1 MYDNNTARYTS
12 QQPPLPYVLQIVAQ
26 MPLPDWDI
34 LAQLLFARIVAV
46 RRSLW
51 TKHAAHNGKG
61 HLSLP
66 LVASAVEEAKKE
78 LFPAYPS
85 TGELPDVSAKGFISM
100 LHQEVAPQASLAIAL
115 SDAKQLVGLLCS
127 RKPSEI
133 GILRDVFLEVALIA
147 FLCDDAA
154 KAALCLAEAAAVAA
168 FIKRQAATVLPA
180 AKSDASAAA
189 PAKGAP
195 PAKAAATSSSTSAFN
210 LPPFVQV
217 ELDEACAQYMLARNG
232 GDAPGPDAASAL
244 SLFSLM
250 SAMRREATV
259 LPCEMASLRLMH
271 AASIHSALISGSAEY
286 LAIAW
291 PSAAAVTSAD
301 SFVPDRVVSGWL
313 HIGFGAGDSRHAC
326 IAVCSDE
333 QQGLRVSLWSPALLT
348 ERRINRSFIQ
358 ASEVVV
364 APAAGQE
371 LESVLA
377 RPHGSGG
384 AASAD
389 SALQVLAE
397 LCPQNENFLLEAKV
411 TQWDHLAAFFD
422 KTAAASDNSSSS
434 ISSFFRQLLS
444 Q

>member
-1 MYDNNTARYTS
+1 MQALQLTD
-12 QQPPLPYVLQIVAQ
+12 VQIVAQ

-34 LAQLLFARIVAV
+34 LAQLLFARLVSV

-61 HLSLP
+61 LLSLP

-78 LFPAYPS
+78 LFPSYPA

-100 LHQEVAPQASLAIAL
+100 LHQEAAPQPSLALGL
-115 SDAKQLVGLLCS
+115 SDAKQLVALLCS

-133 GILRDVFLEVALIA
+133 GILRDIFLEVAMIA

-154 KAALCLAEAAAVAA
+154 KAALCLAEAASVAA
-168 FIKRQAATVLPA
+168 FMKKQAVTVLPA
-180 AKSDASAAA
+180 AKSEAASAA

-195 PAKAAATSSSTSAFN
+195 PAKGAAPTSSSNTFN
-210 LPPFVQV
+210 LPPFVQI
-217 ELDEACAQYMLARNG
+217 ELDEACAQYMATRNG
-232 GDAPGPDAASAL
+232 GDAPGPDAASAQ

-250 SAMRREATV
+250 SAMRREASV

-271 AASIHSALISGSAEY
+271 SASIHAALMAGSPEY
-286 LAIAW
+286 LSIAW
-291 PSAAAVTSAD
+291 PSAAAVTSGD

-313 HIGFGAGDSRHAC
+313 HIGFGAGDSRYAC

-333 QQGLRVSLWSPALLT
+333 QQRLRVSLWSPALLT

-364 APAAGQE
+364 APAAGQD
-371 LESVLA
+371 LESLLA

-384 AASAD
+384 AASAE
-389 SALQVLAE
+389 SALHVLAE
-397 LCPQNENFLLEAKV
+397 LCPQNEKFLSEAKV
-411 TQWDHLAAFFD
+411 TQWDHIAAFFD
-422 KTAAASDNSSSS
+422 KDTAAADSSSPS
-434 ISSFFRQLLS
+434 ISTLFMQLVS

>member
-1 MYDNNTARYTS
+1 M
-12 QQPPLPYVLQIVAQ
+12 QIVAQ

-51 TKHAAHNGKG
+51 IKHAAHTGKG

-66 LVASAVEEAKKE
+66 LVASAVEEAKRD
-78 LFPAYPS
+78 LFPSYPAA
-85 TGELPDVSAKGFISM
+85 GELPDLSAKGFISM
-100 LHQEVAPQASLAIAL
+100 LHQETAPPPSLALGL

-127 RKPSEI
+127 RKPSDI
-133 GILRDVFLEVALIA
+133 GMLRDVFLEVALIA

-154 KAALCLAEAAAVAA
+154 KAALCLAEAASVAA
-168 FIKRQAATVLPA
+168 FTKKQAAAMLPA
-180 AKSDASAAA
+180 AKSDATAAA

-195 PAKAAATSSSTSAFN
+195 PAKSAATAASAAFA

-217 ELDEACAQYMLARNG
+217 ELDEACAQYMASRNG

-250 SAMRREATV
+250 SAMRREASV
-259 LPCEMASLRLMH
+259 LPCEIASLRLMH
-271 AASIHSALISGSAEY
+271 SASIHAALIAGSPEY
-286 LAIAW
+286 LSIAW
-291 PSAAAVTSAD
+291 PSAAAATLAD
-301 SFVPDRVVSGWL
+301 SFVPDRVVSGWM
-313 HIGFGAGDSRHAC
+313 HIGFGAGDSRYAC
-326 IAVCSDE
+326 LAVCSDE

-358 ASEVVV
+358 TSEVVV
-364 APAAGQE
+364 APSAGQE
-371 LESVLA
+371 LESLLT

-389 SALQVLAE
+389 SALHVLAE
-397 LCPQNENFLLEAKV
+397 LCPHNEKFLSEAKV

-422 KTAAASDNSSSS
+422 KTAAAADNSSPS
-434 ISSFFRQLLS
+434 ISSFFRQIVS

>member
-1 MYDNNTARYTS
+1 MH
-12 QQPPLPYVLQIVAQ
+12 V
-26 MPLPDWDI
+26 
-34 LAQLLFARIVAV
+34 
-46 RRSLW
+46 
-51 TKHAAHNGKG
+51 
-61 HLSLP
+61 
-66 LVASAVEEAKKE
+66 
-78 LFPAYPS
+78 
-85 TGELPDVSAKGFISM
+85 KGFISM
-100 LHQEVAPQASLAIAL
+100 LNQEAAPQASLAIAL
-115 SDAKQLVGLLCS
+115 LDAKQLVGLLCS
-127 RKPSEI
+127 RKPSGI

-147 FLCDDAA
+147 FLCDDAP

-189 PAKGAP
+189 RAKGAP
-195 PAKAAATSSSTSAFN
+195 PAKRAATSSSSSAFN

-217 ELDEACAQYMLARNG
+217 ELDEACAQYMSSRNG

-259 LPCEMASLRLMH
+259 LPCEIASLRLMH
-271 AASIHSALISGSAEY
+271 AASIHSALISGSPEY
-286 LAIAW
+286 LAVAW
-291 PSAAAVTSAD
+291 PSAAAGTSAY

-313 HIGFGAGDSRHAC
+313 HVGFGAGDSRHAC

-333 QQGLRVSLWSPALLT
+333 QQGLVGVSLWSPARLT

-371 LESVLA
+371 WESVLA

-397 LCPQNENFLLEAKV
+397 LCPQNENF
-411 TQWDHLAAFFD
+411 
-422 KTAAASDNSSSS
+422 
-434 ISSFFRQLLS
+434 SFCGHAMGSFGCIL
-444 Q
+444 